1 MTNRYDASR
10 ATALRL
16 IDKFG
21 SGREAT
27 FYRITRTF
35 DPLTGE
41 EPTTEAEHEIK
52 CVTIPEAGGLSR
64 DGDRA
69 AENQITIMVPAE
81 GLAIVPLPGDQVALP
96 QKTGRFVVQSPVKPL
111 EADGDPIA
119 FTVRLAKIGD

>member
-1 MTNRYDASR
+1 MTNRYDRSR

-16 IDKFG
+16 IDQFG
-21 SGREAT
+21 SSREAT
-27 FYRITRTF
+27 FYRITHTF
-35 DPLTGE
+35 NPLTG
-41 EPTTEAEHEIK
+41 AETMPEVPHAIK

-81 GLAIVPLPGDQVALP
+81 GLSIVPLPGDQVALP
-96 QKTGRFVVQSPVKPL
+96 QKAGRFVVQDPVKPL

-119 FTVRLAKIGD
+119 FTIRLAKIGE

>member
-35 DPLTGE
+35 DPLTGL

-81 GLAIVPLPGDQVALP
+81 GLTIVPVPGDQVALP
-96 QKTGRFVVQSPVKPL
+96 QKTGRFVVQDPVKPL

-119 FTVRLAKIGD
+119 FTIRLAKIGD